1 MTQLQERP
9 LHALPNNAERPAT
22 ILSPVTNI
30 DASHWRR
37 EYVRTPV
44 PPPRGTNAM
53 SRTLRTHPQLVR
65 TAVSSLTITVALGLM
80 VAAGLTF
87 LPRHPW
93 AAADSS
99 NEISAASVVAGDRP
113 AGVAISADAREVYV
127 ANSGSG
133 ELLVLRADDL
143 SLVKSF
149 VVPGAHPTAV
159 AVDAAHHTAYL
170 VDRSSR
176 MVQAVDTVTG
186 AVTQHF
192 STGADP
198 TAVAVDPVHKRLYVA
213 DGAGHRV
220 WAYKIDTG
228 ARAGSLKTTGEPV
241 SLALNT
247 TTRRLYVLA
256 KGRISSYTNTT
267 LKASGKARSAAGGT
281 SITVDSGNRF
291 LYLAGPG
298 TLKRWDL
305 ATGSAT
311 SMTITGAPAAISAST
326 PTGAAFVAVPDED
339 RVTRLAVR

>member
-9 LHALPNNAERPAT
+9 LHALPDDTARVSIA
-22 ILSPVTNI
+22 SPVMNL
-30 DASHWRR
+30 DAGHWRR
-37 EYVRTPV
+37 EYVHTPV
-44 PPPRGTNAM
+44 PPPRGTNPM

-65 TAVSSLTITVALGLM
+65 TAVSSLTVTVALGLL

-87 LPRHPW
+87 LPTHPW
-93 AAADSS
+93 AVADSS
-99 NEISAASVVAGDRP
+99 NGLSSPAVVAGDRP

-133 ELLVLRADDL
+133 KLLVLKADDL
-143 SLVKSF
+143 SLVNSF
-149 VVPGAHPTAV
+149 AIPGTHPTAI
-159 AVDAAHHTAYL
+159 AVDTAHHTAFL

-186 AVTQHF
+186 AVTMHF

-198 TAVAVDPVHKRLYVA
+198 TAVAVDPVRKRLYVA
-213 DGAGHRV
+213 DGTAGSV
-220 WAYKIDTG
+220 WAYKTGSG
-228 ARAGSLKTTGEPV
+228 ARAGTLKTAAKPV
-241 SLALNT
+241 SIALNT
-247 TTRRLYVLA
+247 TTKRLYVLA
-256 KGRISSYTNTT
+256 GGKIRSYSSTT

-298 TLKRWDL
+298 TMKRWEL
-305 ATGSAT
+305 STGTAS

-326 PTGAAFVAVPDED
+326 PTGAAYVAVPDED